1 MEALVGIK
9 TQQLLSPRHR
19 HQEPPSSPKTALQTH
34 NLCICVVSCSES
46 MEANHG
52 LLLMERLLV
61 ETLITP
67 GATEAEMILLILA
80 GTGRKRHMD
89 DG

>member
-1 MEALVGIK
+1 
-9 TQQLLSPRHR
+9 
-19 HQEPPSSPKTALQTH
+19 
-34 NLCICVVSCSES
+34 

-80 GTGRKRHMD
+80 GTGRKRDMD